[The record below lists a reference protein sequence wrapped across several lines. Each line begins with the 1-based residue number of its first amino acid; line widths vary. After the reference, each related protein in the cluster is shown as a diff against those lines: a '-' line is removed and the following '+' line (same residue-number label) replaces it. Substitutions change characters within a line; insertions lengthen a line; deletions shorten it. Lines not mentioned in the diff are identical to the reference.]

1 MSAFR
6 EPLRRVWTIFIPAT
20 IPRMRTR
27 GIPIPTPTPRPTFM
41 AADEL
46 LEDVWLEDP
55 GTALPGIVVFE
66 LGPGLDVDVDV
77 AVEDDRELAGDM
89 KDEMLKYREVNPGV
103 FTEEPGPT

>member
-1 MSAFR
+1 
-6 EPLRRVWTIFIPAT
+6 
-20 IPRMRTR
+20 MRTK

-55 GTALPGIVVFE
+55 ETVLPEMVVLE
-66 LGPGLDVDVDV
+66 LGPGLDVGVDV
-77 AVEDDRELAGDM
+77 AEDDGELAGDM